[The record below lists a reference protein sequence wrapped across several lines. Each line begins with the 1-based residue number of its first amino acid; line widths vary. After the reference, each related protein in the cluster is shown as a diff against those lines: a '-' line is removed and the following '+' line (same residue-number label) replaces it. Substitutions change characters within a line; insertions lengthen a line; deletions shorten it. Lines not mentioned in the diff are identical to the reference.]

1 MNAVDK
7 VKAAAA
13 ALDADE
19 QFELFRWWVQTEAF
33 QQRQLAALK
42 RDLATGIEQLE
53 SGRYRTYDEAGALQ
67 LAEEVSQAG
76 RERLENARKTPR
88 P

>member
-7 VKAAAA
+7 VKAATA
-13 ALDADE
+13 ALDPDE

-53 SGRYRTYDEAGALQ
+53 SGRYRTYNEAAALQ

-76 RERLENARKTPR
+76 RQRLERARKTPGA
-88 P
+88 